1 MHARKS
7 HPLDKT
13 IIKLMQQNRGLI
25 KKEAE
30 ALLKKEV
37 YRLSSDEILKVKTY
51 AEHFGLNS
59 QKQLLNEI
67 LDLRREALLSKL
79 SSQQAT

>member
-1 MHARKS
+1 MARKS
-7 HPLDKT
+7 HPLDRT

-37 YRLSSDEILKVKTY
+37 YRLNPDEIQKVKTY
-51 AEHFGLNS
+51 TEHFGLNS
-59 QKQLLNEI
+59 QEQLLNEI
-67 LDLRREALLSKL
+67 LDLRRDALISKL
-79 SSQQAT
+79 HKCQVI